1 MKKQNASYY
10 AVIPASVRYDN
21 RVCAN
26 AKLLYGEITALCN
39 KEGYCWA
46 TNKYFA
52 ELYGVSARTV
62 TKWVKQLTDNG
73 YLKSEIVYKAGT
85 REIAARYLRLPE
97 AAPVQE
103 VPAGTSEP
111 EERPAPMEDKFPTP
125 PEEKFYTP
133 IEEKFQY
140 NNTRNNITS
149 MNILSFSDS
158 SEERKEET
166 EKKSIYT
173 ENTSLRA
180 DQNVKACPEL
190 DLSGLKLNEKLRSA
204 ANQVQ
209 SVIRRLWETSKIT
222 VKGKVCRQEYIR
234 AQLSRLTALDV
245 QAVLEK
251 LQQNRHKIKNLPSYL
266 ASMLLQAPDETALWQ
281 IQKTGATEAAPEN
294 YDYNRKP
301 SYDIDEWERLSLLP
315 IQMAW
320 GV

>member
-1 MKKQNASYY
+1 MKKQNVNYY
-10 AVIPASVRYDN
+10 AVIPASVRYDSK
-21 RVCAN
+21 VCPN

-62 TKWVKQLTDNG
+62 TKWIKQLTDNG

-103 VPAGTSEP
+103 VSTEVP
-111 EERPAPMEDKFPTP
+111 EAEECPAPIEDNFRTP

-140 NNTRNNITS
+140 NNTRNNNTS
-149 MNILSFSDS
+149 MNILSFSHP
-158 SEERKEET
+158 EGRKEKT
-166 EKKSIYT
+166 DGQKYS
-173 ENTSLRA
+173 SA
-180 DQNVKACPEL
+180 DVNKGEVCPEL

-209 SVIRRLWETSKIT
+209 SVIRRLWAASKIT

-251 LQQNRHKIKNLPSYL
+251 LQQNCHKIKNLPSYL

-281 IQKTGATEAAPEN
+281 IQKAGTAEAAPEK
-294 YDYNRKP
+294 YDYCRKP

-315 IQMAW
+315 IQTAW
-320 GV
+320 GY

>member
-1 MKKQNASYY
+1 MKKQNVSYY
-10 AVIPASVRYDN
+10 AVIPASVRYDSK
-21 RVCAN
+21 VCPN

-62 TKWVKQLTDNG
+62 TKWIKQLTDNG

-85 REIAARYLRLPE
+85 REIAARYLRLPD

-103 VPAGTSEP
+103 VPAEVP
-111 EERPAPMEDKFPTP
+111 EAEECPAPMEDNFRTP
-125 PEEKFYTP
+125 P
-133 IEEKFQY
+133 EEKFQY
-140 NNTRNNITS
+140 NNTRNNNTS
-149 MNILSFSDS
+149 MNILSFVDS
-158 SEERKEET
+158 SEGRKEET
-166 EKKSIYT
+166 DGQNHS
-173 ENTSLRA
+173 SA
-180 DQNVKACPEL
+180 DVNKGEVCPEL
-190 DLSGLKLNEKLRSA
+190 DLSGLKLNEKLRSV

-209 SVIRRLWETSKIT
+209 SVIRRLWTASKIT

-251 LQQNRHKIKNLPSYL
+251 LQQNWHKIKNLPSYL

-281 IQKTGATEAAPEN
+281 IQKAGTAEAAPAN

-315 IQMAW
+315 IRTAW
-320 GV
+320 GY

>member
-1 MKKQNASYY
+1 MKKQTVGYY
-10 AVIPASVRYDN
+10 AVIPANVRYDSK
-21 RVCAN
+21 VCPN

-85 REIAARYLRLPE
+85 REIAARYLRLPD
-97 AAPVQE
+97 AVPVQE
-103 VPAGTSEP
+103 ISTEVPEP
-111 EERPAPMEDKFPTP
+111 EECPAPMEDKFPAP
-125 PEEKFYTP
+125 PEEKFYTS

-140 NNTRNNITS
+140 NNTGNNNTS
-149 MNILSFSDS
+149 MNILSFSYP
-158 SEERKEET
+158 EGRKEGT
-166 EKKSIYT
+166 KKSNIYT
-173 ENTSLRA
+173 ENTSLCA

-190 DLSGLKLNEKLRSA
+190 DLSGLKLNEKLRTV

-251 LQQNRHKIKNLPSYL
+251 LQQNWHKIKNLPSYL

-281 IQKTGATEAAPEN
+281 IQKAGTAETAPEN

-315 IQMAW
+315 IRTAW
-320 GV
+320 GY

>member
-1 MKKQNASYY
+1 MKKQNVGYY

-103 VPAGTSEP
+103 VPAEVP
-111 EERPAPMEDKFPTP
+111 EAEECPAPMEDKFPTP

-133 IEEKFQY
+133 MEEKFQY
-140 NNTRNNITS
+140 NNTRNNNTS
-149 MNILSFSDS
+149 MNILSFSHP
-158 SEERKEET
+158 EGRKEET
-166 EKKSIYT
+166 KKKSIYT
-173 ENTSLRA
+173 KNRSLRA
-180 DQNVKACPEL
+180 DPHVEACPEL

-209 SVIRRLWETSKIT
+209 SVIRRLWAASKIT

-266 ASMLLQAPDETALWQ
+266 ASMLLQAPDETVLWQ
-281 IQKTGATEAAPEN
+281 IQKAGTAEVVPEN
-294 YDYNRKP
+294 YDYSRKP
-301 SYDIDEWERLSLLP
+301 SYDIDEWERLSP
-315 IQMAW
+315 IRTAW
-320 GV
+320 GY

>member
-1 MKKQNASYY
+1 MKKQTVSYY
-10 AVIPASVRYDN
+10 AVIPASVRYDSK
-21 RVCAN
+21 VCPN

-52 ELYGVSARTV
+52 ELYGVSVRTV
-62 TKWVKQLTDNG
+62 TKWIKQLTDNG

-103 VPAGTSEP
+103 VPAEVP
-111 EERPAPMEDKFPTP
+111 EAEECPAPIEDNFCTP

-140 NNTRNNITS
+140 NNTRNNNTS
-149 MNILSFSDS
+149 MNILSFSYP
-158 SEERKEET
+158 ERRKEET
-166 EKKSIYT
+166 DGQNYS
-173 ENTSLRA
+173 SA
-180 DQNVKACPEL
+180 DINKGEACPEL
-190 DLSGLKLNEKLRSA
+190 DLSGLKLNEKLCSA

-251 LQQNRHKIKNLPSYL
+251 LQQNCHKIKNLPSYL
-266 ASMLLQAPDETALWQ
+266 ASMLLQAPDETAFWQ
-281 IQKTGATEAAPEN
+281 IQKAGTAEAAPEK
-294 YDYNRKP
+294 YDYSRKP

-315 IQMAW
+315 IRMAW
-320 GV
+320 GY

>member
-1 MKKQNASYY
+1 MKKQNVSYY
-10 AVIPASVRYDN
+10 AVIPASVRYDSK
-21 RVCAN
+21 VCPN
-26 AKLLYGEITALCN
+26 AKLLYGEVTALCN

-103 VPAGTSEP
+103 VPAGTAEP

-140 NNTRNNITS
+140 NNTGNNNTS
-149 MNILSFSDS
+149 MNILSFSHP
-158 SEERKEET
+158 EGKNEQ
-166 EKKSIYT
+166 KKSNIYT
-173 ENTSLRA
+173 ENISLCA

-190 DLSGLKLNEKLRSA
+190 DLSGLKLNETLRSA

-209 SVIRRLWETSKIT
+209 SVIRRLRTAFKIT

-234 AQLSRLTALDV
+234 AQFSRLTALDV

-251 LQQNRHKIKNLPSYL
+251 LQQNCHKIKNLPSYL

-281 IQKTGATEAAPEN
+281 IQKAGTAETAPEN

-301 SYDIDEWERLSLLP
+301 FYDIDEWERLSLLP
-315 IQMAW
+315 IQTAW
-320 GV
+320 GY

>member
-1 MKKQNASYY
+1 M
-10 AVIPASVRYDN
+10 
-21 RVCAN
+21 
-26 AKLLYGEITALCN
+26 YGEITALCS

-85 REIAARYLRLPE
+85 REIAARYLCLPE
-97 AAPVQE
+97 ASPVQE
-103 VPAGTSEP
+103 VPAGTAEP
-111 EERPAPMEDKFPTP
+111 EECSEPMENKFRTP
-125 PEEKFYTP
+125 P
-133 IEEKFQY
+133 EEKFQY
-140 NNTRNNITS
+140 NNTRNNNTS
-149 MNILSFSDS
+149 MNILSFSHP
-158 SEERKEET
+158 EGRKEET
-166 EKKSIYT
+166 DGQDDFSDDVNKGK
-173 ENTSLRA
+173 
-180 DQNVKACPEL
+180 VCPEL

-204 ANQVQ
+204 VNQVQ
-209 SVIRRLWETSKIT
+209 SVIRRLWAAAKIT
-222 VKGKVCRQEYIR
+222 VKGQVCNQEYIR

-281 IQKTGATEAAPEN
+281 IQKTGAISVAPEN
-294 YDYNRKP
+294 YDYSRKP

-315 IQMAW
+315 IQT
-320 GV
+320 V

>member
-1 MKKQNASYY
+1 MKKRTVGYY

-21 RVCAN
+21 KVCAN

-62 TKWVKQLTDNG
+62 TKWIKQLTDNG

-103 VPAGTSEP
+103 VSTEVP
-111 EERPAPMEDKFPTP
+111 EAEECPAPIEDNFRTP

-140 NNTRNNITS
+140 NNTGNNNTS
-149 MNILSFSDS
+149 MNILSFSLP
-158 SEERKEET
+158 EGRKEET
-166 EKKSIYT
+166 KKKNIYT
-173 ENTSLRA
+173 KNRSLRA
-180 DQNVKACPEL
+180 DPHVEACPEL

-209 SVIRRLWETSKIT
+209 TIIRRLWETSKIT

-251 LQQNRHKIKNLPSYL
+251 LQQNCHKIKNLPSYL

-281 IQKTGATEAAPEN
+281 IQKAGTAEAAPEK
-294 YDYNRKP
+294 YDYCRKP

-315 IQMAW
+315 IQTAW
-320 GV
+320 GY